1 MSVRHYLTLAMTP
14 AMTPALTLAALLAAL
29 FSGLPL
35 LAQEQ
40 SAEALAQALQRQYDK
55 VSDFKASFTQTTKGG
70 VLRIESKSGEG
81 TVQVKKPGKMRWDY
95 TRPEKQLIVSDG
107 VRVYDYDPVTRELN
121 VAEVPG
127 DDQAPTATLFL
138 SGKGNILRDFKVS
151 KVDSPVKGTVAL
163 RLDPRKAD
171 PEYAHLIVAFD
182 PSSYQ
187 IRGLRT
193 RDDQGG
199 ETTIVFTD
207 IKENTRIPD
216 KTFTF
221 VQPRK

>member
-1 MSVRHYLTLAMTP
+1 MSVRQYLR
-14 AMTPALTLAALLAAL
+14 LAAVLAPL
-29 FSGLPL
+29 VSGSPL
-35 LAQEQ
+35 LAQQQ
-40 SAEALAQALQRQYDK
+40 SAEAVAQALQQQYDK
-55 VSDFKASFTQTTKGG
+55 VFDFKASFTQTTKGG

-107 VRVYDYDPVTRELN
+107 IRVYDYDPVTRELN
-121 VAEVPG
+121 VAEVPAG
-127 DDQAPTATLFL
+127 DQAPTATLFL

-151 KVDSPVKGTVAL
+151 RVDSPVKGTAAL

-187 IRGLRT
+187 IRALKT
-193 RDDQGG
+193 LDDQGG

-207 IKENTRIPD
+207 IKENTKIPD